1 MLSSFGNQRRTLP
14 SCTHK
19 SCCCPVGCASLE
31 NAPVPRCFPI
41 SSHHV
46 FFPESRC
53 RQHKRSGRRRATSRS
68 EPQPRSSCCTEPSPT
83 ASSPDH
89 LTPPVCHDSGT
100 QVGDLVPSKSR
111 SSRSRISCR
120 NKKSSPLSLSPS
132 LLVTFHSPPPWCR
145 IRLFRRSRQSEFVA
159 HLLPFGPSLAEAIG
173 SWMPGLV
180 AAAAAGGHLASLST
194 SKTID
199 EFLHDATLV
208 RPQTSRHLMIVAHLC
223 VAYLPPLC
231 HVPDAATFEFVSFT
245 HFGR

>member
-83 ASSPDH
+83 ASSPHH

-120 NKKSSPLSLSPS
+120 NKKADLSLSPPPCS
-132 LLVTFHSPPPWCR
+132 LLF
-145 IRLFRRSRQSEFVA
+145 IRLLLGAAFASFGGLGSRSLLLTFCLLGRVWLRPSALGCPDWLLLLLAAILPLFRPAKQSTN
-159 HLLPFGPSLAEAIG
+159 S
-173 SWMPGLV
+173 SM
-180 AAAAAGGHLASLST
+180 
-194 SKTID
+194 
-199 EFLHDATLV
+199 TL
-208 RPQTSRHLMIVAHLC
+208 HLC
-223 VAYLPPLC
+223 DPKQ
-231 HVPDAATFEFVSFT
+231 AAT
-245 HFGR
+245 